1 MIYLDNAATTMRKPQ
16 KVIDAV
22 VQAMSSMGNAGR
34 GVNDASLS
42 ASRII
47 YDTRERICRMVG
59 GTNPRQVVFTCNS
72 TESLNMALPLEDG
85 LQVYV
90 PDQEE
95 AKELGAGAVTEAGAG
110 FLSRG
115 LIPGAAAVP
124 GPLEKSR
131 VNINTATRE
140 ELMTLTGIGASRAD
154 AILAYRREAGPFQKI
169 EDIMKVSGIKE
180 AAFQKIKEDI
190 TV

>member
-1 MIYLDNAATTMRKPQ
+1 MFGPERAEAVDLETDESVSAGGQEAHPGSNLNPDAGAHLDSAL
-16 KVIDAV
+16 
-22 VQAMSSMGNAGR
+22 NAGLSGNTAGSENP
-34 GVNDASLS
+34 GVYSTDEAS
-42 ASRII
+42 
-47 YDTRERICRMVG
+47 E
-59 GTNPRQVVFTCNS
+59 
-72 TESLNMALPLEDG
+72 ESLNMALPLEDG

-115 LIPGAAAVP
+115 LIPGAAAAAVP

>member
-1 MIYLDNAATTMRKPQ
+1 MGSYEEQFARDYQAVEAAGGLT
-16 KVIDAV
+16 DE
-22 VQAMSSMGNAGR
+22 
-34 GVNDASLS
+34 AS
-42 ASRII
+42 
-47 YDTRERICRMVG
+47 E
-59 GTNPRQVVFTCNS
+59 
-72 TESLNMALPLEDG
+72 ESLNMALPLEDG

-115 LIPGAAAVP
+115 LIPGAAAAAVP